1 MKPTVT
7 INLAGV
13 VYHID
18 NDAYE
23 TLNAYLKDIE
33 AHLEDSDSKK
43 EIMQDIEARIAE
55 LFSMHMKYSHIEVVN
70 STMVADIMTQ
80 LGSPEMISSGTEA
93 IAKPAIVSLLKERT
107 MTKKQQSSR
116 NPIRNVSTAISTIRL
131 SEVYVRD
138 SESS

>member
-33 AHLEDSDSKK
+33 AHLEDSDS
-43 EIMQDIEARIAE
+43 
-55 LFSMHMKYSHIEVVN
+55 
-70 STMVADIMTQ
+70 
-80 LGSPEMISSGTEA
+80 
-93 IAKPAIVSLLKERT
+93 
-107 MTKKQQSSR
+107 
-116 NPIRNVSTAISTIRL
+116 
-131 SEVYVRD
+131 
-138 SESS
+138 